1 MTLPEFDI
9 FLSYKSEDAE
19 WVERL
24 WRALDKRGRRVWVD
38 RNEIR
43 PGDFFAEALERG
55 LESSRS
61 IGLVVTANSFESGWV
76 REEYY
81 RAYPV

>member
-24 WRALDKRGRRVWVD
+24 WRCSSINESRVWV
-38 RNEIR
+38 
-43 PGDFFAEALERG
+43 
-55 LESSRS
+55 
-61 IGLVVTANSFESGWV
+61 
-76 REEYY
+76 
-81 RAYPV
+81 

>member
-1 MTLPEFDI
+1 M
-9 FLSYKSEDAE
+9 S
-19 WVERL
+19 
-24 WRALDKRGRRVWVD
+24 RAFGSD